1 MALKVLPASVAQDRE
16 RMARFER
23 EDGHVYTQPV
33 GIGAATDH
41 FEMAN
46 NWSLAPII
54 RAVDFLW
61 ISASCA
67 GRSVSLPW

>member
-23 EDGHVYTQPV
+23 EDVHVYTQPV

-41 FEMAN
+41 F
-46 NWSLAPII
+46 
-54 RAVDFLW
+54 
-61 ISASCA
+61 
-67 GRSVSLPW
+67 